1 MIATTM
7 TKKGQVTI
15 PKEIRQILGLKE
27 HDRIVF
33 TLKDG
38 QITMKPL
45 RGSVLDL
52 RGSVKPKQ
60 RPEDFNR
67 VRAET
72 KRVRAKRALQEVE
85 GG

>member
-15 PKEIRQILGLKE
+15 PKEIRELLNLRE
-27 HDRIVF
+27 HDKILF
-33 TLKDG
+33 TLKEG
-38 QITMKPL
+38 EITMKPL

-52 RGSVKPKQ
+52 RGTVKPRR
-60 RPEDFNR
+60 RPEDFER
-67 VRAET
+67 VRAT
-72 KRVRAKRALQEVE
+72 TMKARGKIVAQEVS